1 MSYQFAFADL
11 LPYWPLFVQGAWL
24 TLKLSAW
31 ATIFGFALGTLCAMG
46 RVSGPRWL
54 QRFIGSYV
62 EIIRNTPMLVQVFL
76 VYFGIASLG
85 WPVDA
90 ATAAVLAMIV
100 NVAAYTCEI
109 VRAGIE
115 SVHQTQR
122 EASACLGLS
131 DWQVYRHIILAVA
144 VERVYPA
151 LTGQYV
157 MLMLASSLTSQISAE
172 ELTAVTNSIAS
183 DTFRSFEA
191 YAVAG
196 LLYLALS
203 LLVRMVF
210 HGFARVMFP
219 RRRRLGTPL

>member
-1 MSYQFAFADL
+1 MNYQFAFAEL
-11 LPYWPLFVQGAWL
+11 RPYWPLFVEGAWL
-24 TLKLSAW
+24 TLKLSAL
-31 ATIFGFALGTLCAMG
+31 ATAFGFALGTLCAVG
-46 RVSGPRWL
+46 RASGPRWL
-54 QRFIGSYV
+54 QILIGGYV
-62 EIIRNTPMLVQVFL
+62 EVIRNTPMLVQVFL

-90 ATAAVLAMIV
+90 ATAAVLAMAV

-122 EASACLGLS
+122 EAGACLGLS
-131 DWQVYRHIILAVA
+131 GWQVYRHIILAVA
-144 VERVYPA
+144 IERVYPA

-172 ELTAVTNSIAS
+172 ELTAVTNTIAS

-203 LLVRMVF
+203 LLVRLAF
-210 HGFARVMFP
+210 HGVAQAVFP
-219 RRRRLGTPL
+219 RRRKLGTPL